1 MSARDVVQLVKEAKR
16 FQPTVGDSQAGI
28 DPRPE
33 PPTDLEDPDSPLP
46 PFMSED
52 ALADELVNQHGQ
64 TLRWTFGMGWMVDN
78 CEVWQR
84 DTEMVHFD
92 RARSVCRLA
101 SVGTDDS
108 KLQRKV
114 TAAATVAA
122 VVKLA
127 QTDRRVVV
135 PPSIWDADPFA
146 LNTPG
151 GIVDLRTGEMR
162 RRGDCDYVTQLTTVT
177 PDVDGAAPVFE
188 RFMLEI
194 FKGDA
199 ELVSFMQRA
208 LGYCLSGDR
217 REQVLIFAHGNGA
230 NGKSTFIDLVR
241 KLAGSYATNLPA
253 DELMASR
260 NEKHKTGIASLRGRR
275 MAVSSELEDGQF
287 WNESLLKSLTGD
299 ETMSARF
306 MRQDFF
312 EFTMTHKHVIVGNFK
327 PRLRGGD
334 PAMARR
340 LLLVPFEAKFEGA
353 ARDKDLPAKLHA
365 EAPAIL
371 GWMIRGAVKWY
382 ANGLL
387 PPERVRSASA
397 EYLAEH
403 DDLALWAD
411 ECCSRGGEG
420 KASDLYANFSLW
432 KQARGEHAPSL
443 TAWGSRLASM
453 ANVNRRKSNGANL
466 YTGLSL
472 RIVEMERVHAS
483 RR

>member
-1 MSARDVVQLVKEAKR
+1 MTIQQVKELLEKSKR
-16 FQPTVGDSQAGI
+16 FQLVADEPL
-28 DPRPE
+28 PE
-33 PPTDLEDPDSPLP
+33 PPDDFESSDAPLP
-46 PFMSED
+46 PWMSED
-52 ALADELVNQHGQ
+52 ALADKLVNQHGQ
-64 TLRWTFGMGWMVDN
+64 VLRWTHGMGWMIDN
-78 CEVWQR
+78 SQVWQR
-84 DTEMVHFD
+84 DADMVHFD
-92 RARSVCRLA
+92 RARGVCRLA
-101 SVGTDDS
+101 SSDVDDE

-114 TAAATVAA
+114 TTAATVAA

-127 QTDRRVVV
+127 QTDPRIVV
-135 PPSIWDADPFA
+135 PVSSWDADPLA

-151 GIVDLRTGEMR
+151 GIVDLRTGAMR
-162 RRGDCDYVTQLTTVT
+162 PRGADDYVTQVTTVA
-177 PDVDGAAPVFE
+177 PDIKGVAPVFE

-194 FKGDA
+194 FTGDT

-208 LGYCLSGDR
+208 LGYCLTGDR
-217 REQVLIFAHGNGA
+217 REQVLLFAHGDGA

-241 KLAGSYATNLPA
+241 KLAGTYATNLPA

-275 MAVSSELEDGQF
+275 MAVSSELEEGQF

-312 EFTMTHKHVIVGNFK
+312 EFTMTHKHLIVGNFK

-340 LLLVPFEAKFEGA
+340 LLLIPFAAKFEGDR
-353 ARDKDLPAKLHA
+353 RDKLLGAKLLA

-371 GWMIRGAVKWY
+371 GWIIRGAVKWHS
-382 ANGLL
+382 NGLL
-387 PPERVRSASA
+387 PPERVRAASA

-403 DDLALWAD
+403 DDLALWAE
-411 ECCSRGGEG
+411 ECCHRSGEG
-420 KASDLYANFSLW
+420 RASDLYASFSLW
-432 KQARGEHAPSL
+432 KQSRGEHASSM
-443 TAWGSRLASM
+443 TSWGSRVAGLPGLSK
-453 ANVNRRKSNGANL
+453 RKSHGTTA

-472 RIVEMERVHAS
+472 RSDELEKVNAA